1 MLLVISGFGP
11 DYTVPLIWLHLHQHL
26 NMKMTAY
33 RLAITQLR
41 LATTAWWLETTRLR
55 LATITGQAETTGYE
69 SRCDSRP
76 QHDEP
81 RLRLRHR
88 LRLAT
93 IHDQHTAWL
102 ETMLAS
108 PVATRDHTFWALVNG
123 PDWWASV
130 LTAFTCLGL
139 SSWAELVNRMCY
151 CWLLTVTAKRACQTC
166 WTFVHYLVRIWL
178 YVISVLGRYW
188 LLATWLTFCVWLP
201 SKPRWVHTL
210 YKAWDSLGWERG

>member
-1 MLLVISGFGP
+1 
-11 DYTVPLIWLHLHQHL
+11 
-26 NMKMTAY
+26 MTRDHAVATRNHNRTSRDR
-33 RLAITQLR
+33 RLR
-41 LATTAWWLETTRLR
+41 VRLR
-55 LATITGQAETTGYE
+55 LETLAWWTETTVATPVATRNHPWSTHSMTRDHACE
-69 SRCDSRP
+69 SGCDSRP
-76 QHDEP
+76 H
-81 RLRLRHR
+81 
-88 LRLAT
+88 
-93 IHDQHTAWL
+93 
-102 ETMLAS
+102 
-108 PVATRDHTFWALVNG
+108 FWALVNG

-151 CWLLTVTAKRACQTC
+151 GWLLTVTAKRACQTC